1 MHLHCFRRC
10 IDFRVMQQQ
19 NVPINGTSNP
29 KSEVYI
35 YIEKSMYVCSIFIYG
50 HTNNTRLHAMQ
61 RASSNVR
68 CTFQCNFVQHFSI
81 SLFAHI
87 AKCSTR
93 VSAHLVGSVDFPT
106 SPKLIQKR
114 HCDESVNI
122 IKFSVNYIIII
133 TSCECRNSW
142 NNFVV
147 VGNHY
152 QRHQIES
159 LHGLMYP
166 FYKTEN

>member
-1 MHLHCFRRC
+1 MARRTR
-10 IDFRVMQQQ
+10 RVKFTYILKKACTYAQYLYT
-19 NVPINGTSNP
+19 GTQITLG
-29 KSEVYI
+29 Y
-35 YIEKSMYVCSIFIYG
+35 M
-50 HTNNTRLHAMQ
+50 
-61 RASSNVR
+61 
-68 CTFQCNFVQHFSI
+68 QCNVHRATYDAHFNVI
-81 SLFAHI
+81 SYSTFPFPCLHI

-166 FYKTEN
+166 FYKTKN